1 MKIEVPTNINDITLA
16 EYQRFALINT
26 DTQDKEFFTF
36 KTIEIF
42 CGVDIAIV
50 SKMAYEDA
58 TELSKDVL
66 AVLDQTVPF
75 TNRFTLNGIEY
86 GFIPDLQAMSL
97 GEFID
102 LEENLSDAKNFH
114 KAAAVMFRPIV
125 KSFKNLYTIEGYNAD
140 PEAIEA
146 MKSAPMGIVAAAIV
160 FFYGIANELV
170 RDSQSYL
177 AESAKM
183 AQTTL
188 EKPSFTQN
196 TAGLTLSM
204 LYAQVML
211 QGINKS
217 QK

>member
-1 MKIEVPTNINDITLA
+1 MKISVPTHINDVTLA
-16 EYQRFALINT
+16 EYQKFALINT
-26 DTQDKEFFTF
+26 ENQDKEFFTF

-42 CGVDIAIV
+42 CDVDIALV
-50 SKMAYEDA
+50 AKMPYE
-58 TELSKDVL
+58 TTLELSKEVL
-66 AVLDQTVPF
+66 AVLDQTIPF
-75 TNRFTLNGIEY
+75 TNRMTLNGIEY

-125 KSFKNLYTIEGYNAD
+125 KSYKNLYTIQGYDAD

-146 MKSAPMGIVAAAIV
+146 MKDAPMGVIAAAIV

-170 RDSQSYL
+170 RDSQSSL
-177 AESAKM
+177 EESAKM

-188 EKPSFTQN
+188 EKHSLTQN

-211 QGINKS
+211 QGIKGS
-217 QK
+217 LK